1 MFSSLM
7 LLAAGFD
14 SVSRTTYLATYQ
26 LLTNVLMMEC
36 MFSGT
41 DKQGLPW
48 RLSYGVKFYIPD
60 PANLK
65 EDYTRL
71 VSVCV

>member
-1 MFSSLM
+1 M
-7 LLAAGFD
+7 
-14 SVSRTTYLATYQ
+14 
-26 LLTNVLMMEC
+26 LTNLLMMEC

-71 VSVCV
+71 VSLCV

>member
-1 MFSSLM
+1 M
-7 LLAAGFD
+7 
-14 SVSRTTYLATYQ
+14 
-26 LLTNVLMMEC
+26 
-36 MFSGT
+36 
-41 DKQGLPW
+41 PW

-71 VSVCV
+71 VRVEGEGDVCEGGRRCGVCWGQ